1 MPNPT
6 QSTADGAVQSKGGQ
20 AASQQASTD
29 QAGAPPEGQTGR
41 TFTKAEFDTMQSKKD
56 KEIRDLRASLRAAET
71 RTTDLEDSN
80 ESLKGKFESLQS
92 EVDQGIPDDVKE
104 YKTQLQKREEA
115 LKKAERDFKKDRS
128 QWDTDLAERDE
139 NERKSLAQTLADKY
153 GVDASMLLG
162 FDSPEKMKAYALDNM
177 DPTKLSPGTS
187 ESTTTSTKT
196 EPKPTVISP
205 GNEGGAT
212 KTLREKTPDERITE
226 GLAKLKSK

>member
-1 MPNPT
+1 MTSTT
-6 QSTADGAVQSKGGQ
+6 QSTADGAAQSKGGQ

-56 KEIRDLRASLRAAET
+56 REIRDLRASLRAAET
-71 RTTDLEDSN
+71 RTSDLEDTA
-80 ESLKGKFESLQS
+80 ESLKDKVLSLQS
-92 EVDQGIPDDVKE
+92 EVDKGIPDDVKD

-139 NERKSLAQTLADKY
+139 TERKSLAQTLADKF
-153 GVDASMLLG
+153 GVDASTLLG

-177 DPTKLSPGTS
+177 DPTKLQSATS
-187 ESTTTSTKT
+187 GESSTST
-196 EPKPTVISP
+196 EPKPAVVPASASGGGTSLKDLSP
-205 GNEGGAT
+205 EDRVS
-212 KTLREKTPDERITE
+212 K
-226 GLAKLKSK
+226 GLEKLKSK